1 MAYIIGSIVGSLIAI
16 YLLAALWEWLLF
28 KRVLDDPLMGKL
40 LSVGAAWLTSGVL
53 GGFGM
58 ADRGPYYWPAF
69 LIYAPAAAILALF
82 AYRRGMQLREEI
94 EFDA

>member
-1 MAYIIGSIVGSLIAI
+1 
-16 YLLAALWEWLLF
+16 
-28 KRVLDDPLMGKL
+28 
-40 LSVGAAWLTSGVL
+40 
-53 GGFGM
+53 
-58 ADRGPYYWPAF
+58 YWPAF